1 MFQKTAEFL
10 SDFEYSDSA
19 YRILAPK
26 KPDDLIEEGR
36 QLSHCVKDAKS
47 NHDIL
52 ISAVDMK
59 FEKCPHFLLAG
70 HFCIV
75 DKDNEV
81 ELLPEYVF
89 SRLHLSQIILLEA
102 NVLRIAENIN
112 GRDHRK
118 YPAQTLERLIACERS
133 QAQRVAKELKIPL
146 TIHNMQFNCSDEE
159 ALSQNPHRRRE
170 QNRYGNPRA
179 GSDDRQHPGSACCC
193 SRCAERSSNARRP
206 RGPSF
211 SSSNV

>member
-1 MFQKTAEFL
+1 MHNVIFVAGVYGVGKSTLCNKL
-10 SDFEYSDSA
+10 SSA
-19 YRILAPK
+19 TGIPAFSAG
-26 KPDDLIEEGR
+26 DLISDINGETYGR
-36 QLSHCVKDAKS
+36 NKVVKDAK
-47 NHDIL
+47 NNQDIL
-52 ISAVDMK
+52 ISAVDAK
-59 FEKCPHFLLAG
+59 LEECPHFLLAG

-89 SRLHLSQIILLEA
+89 SKLHLSQIILLEA

-146 TIHNMQFNCSDEE
+146 TIHNMQFNCSDAE
-159 ALSQNPHRRRE
+159 ALANLLLGGHENEST
-170 QNRYGNPRA
+170 
-179 GSDDRQHPGSACCC
+179 PGYKHH
-193 SRCAERSSNARRP
+193 NT
-206 RGPSF
+206 
-211 SSSNV
+211 

>member
-1 MFQKTAEFL
+1 MHNVIFVAGVYGVGKSTLCNKL
-10 SDFEYSDSA
+10 SSA
-19 YRILAPK
+19 AGIPAFSAG
-26 KPDDLIEEGR
+26 DLISDINGETYGR
-36 QLSHCVKDAKS
+36 NKVVKDAKS
-47 NHDIL
+47 NQDIL

-118 YPAQTLERLIACERS
+118 YPVQTLERLIACERS

-159 ALSQNPHRRRE
+159 ALANLLLGGHENESTPGYKHR
-170 QNRYGNPRA
+170 NT
-179 GSDDRQHPGSACCC
+179 
-193 SRCAERSSNARRP
+193 
-206 RGPSF
+206 
-211 SSSNV
+211 

>member
-1 MFQKTAEFL
+1 MNSVIFVAGVYGVGKSTLCNKL
-10 SDFEYSDSA
+10 SSA
-19 YRILAPK
+19 TGIPAFSAG
-26 KPDDLIEEGR
+26 DLISDINGETYGR
-36 QLSHCVKDAKS
+36 NKVVKDAKS
-47 NHDIL
+47 NQDIL

-118 YPAQTLERLIACERS
+118 YPAQTLEWLIACERS

-146 TIHNMQFNCSDEE
+146 TIHNMQFNYSDEE
-159 ALSQNPHRRRE
+159 ALANLLLGGHENESTPGYKHR
-170 QNRYGNPRA
+170 NT
-179 GSDDRQHPGSACCC
+179 
-193 SRCAERSSNARRP
+193 
-206 RGPSF
+206 
-211 SSSNV
+211 

>member
-1 MFQKTAEFL
+1 MNSVLFVAGVYGVGKSTLCNKL
-10 SDFEYSDSA
+10 SSA
-19 YRILAPK
+19 TGIPAFSAG
-26 KPDDLIEEGR
+26 DLISDINGETYGR
-36 QLSHCVKDAKS
+36 NKVVKDAKS
-47 NHDIL
+47 NQDIL

-89 SRLHLSQIILLEA
+89 SKLHLSQIILLEA

-112 GRDHRK
+112 GRDHRT
-118 YPAQTLERLIACERS
+118 YPAQTLEWLIACERS

-146 TIHNMQFNCSDEE
+146 TIHNMQFNYSDEE
-159 ALSQNPHRRRE
+159 ALANLLLGGHENESTPGYKHR
-170 QNRYGNPRA
+170 NT
-179 GSDDRQHPGSACCC
+179 
-193 SRCAERSSNARRP
+193 
-206 RGPSF
+206 
-211 SSSNV
+211 

>member
-1 MFQKTAEFL
+1 MNSVIFVAGVYGVGKSTLCNKL
-10 SDFEYSDSA
+10 SSA
-19 YRILAPK
+19 TGIPAFSAG
-26 KPDDLIEEGR
+26 DLISDINGETYGR
-36 QLSHCVKDAKS
+36 NKVVKDAKS
-47 NHDIL
+47 NQDIL

-75 DKDNEV
+75 DKNNEV

-146 TIHNMQFNCSDEE
+146 TIHNAQMKK
-159 ALSQNPHRRRE
+159 P
-170 QNRYGNPRA
+170 
-179 GSDDRQHPGSACCC
+179 
-193 SRCAERSSNARRP
+193 
-206 RGPSF
+206 
-211 SSSNV
+211 

>member
-1 MFQKTAEFL
+1 MNSVIFVAGVYGVGKSTLCNKL
-10 SDFEYSDSA
+10 SSA
-19 YRILAPK
+19 TGIPAFSAG
-26 KPDDLIEEGR
+26 DLISDINGETYGR
-36 QLSHCVKDAKS
+36 NKVVKDAK
-47 NHDIL
+47 NNQDIL
-52 ISAVDMK
+52 ISAVDAK
-59 FEKCPHFLLAG
+59 LEECPHFLLAG

-89 SRLHLSQIILLEA
+89 SKLHLSQIILLEA

-146 TIHNMQFNCSDEE
+146 TIHNMQFNYSDEE
-159 ALSQNPHRRRE
+159 ALANLLLGGHENESTPGYKHR
-170 QNRYGNPRA
+170 NT
-179 GSDDRQHPGSACCC
+179 
-193 SRCAERSSNARRP
+193 
-206 RGPSF
+206 
-211 SSSNV
+211 

>member
-1 MFQKTAEFL
+1 VIFVAGVYGVGKSTLCNKL
-10 SDFEYSDSA
+10 SSA
-19 YRILAPK
+19 TGIPAFSAG
-26 KPDDLIEEGR
+26 DLISDINGETYGR
-36 QLSHCVKDAKS
+36 NKVVKDAKS
-47 NHDIL
+47 NQDIL
-52 ISAVDMK
+52 ISAVDAK
-59 FEKCPHFLLAG
+59 LEKSPHFLLAG

-75 DKDNEV
+75 DKDNKV

-118 YPAQTLERLIACERS
+118 YPVQTLERLIACERS

-159 ALSQNPHRRRE
+159 ALASLLLGGHENESTPGYKHR
-170 QNRYGNPRA
+170 NT
-179 GSDDRQHPGSACCC
+179 
-193 SRCAERSSNARRP
+193 
-206 RGPSF
+206 
-211 SSSNV
+211 